1 MILFLK
7 VIRVYVKQK
16 CFTVLIHR
24 KISLQQNRIK
34 NLFQER
40 LNYFFV
46 EKGNVNYSG
55 SRILEREFK
64 GDSSISLHE
73 FFKILIVSHDAENAQ
88 KCNKEIKHIK
98 VQCKGG

>member
-1 MILFLK
+1 MN
-7 VIRVYVKQK
+7 
-16 CFTVLIHR
+16 
-24 KISLQQNRIK
+24 LQQYRIK

-46 EKGNVNYSG
+46 ENGNVNYSG

-64 GDSSISLHE
+64 DDSSISLHE

-88 KCNKEIKHIK
+88 KCNKEIKYIK